1 MSVLKHYENAWYH
14 QLSQYMQHMYI
25 SEKIG
30 VDLVLLLHL
39 SYFLLYSETK
49 LLETKNFI
57 FFEGLEFSLH

>member
-1 MSVLKHYENAWYH
+1 
-14 QLSQYMQHMYI
+14 MQHMYI